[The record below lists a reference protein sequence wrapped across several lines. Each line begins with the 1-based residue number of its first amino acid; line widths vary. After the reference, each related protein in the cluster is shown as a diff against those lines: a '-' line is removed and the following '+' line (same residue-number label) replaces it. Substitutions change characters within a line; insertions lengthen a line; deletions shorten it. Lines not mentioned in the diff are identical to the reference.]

1 MKPTWRYSFLFFYSY
16 NPKQKRNHQMTSS
29 GVKTKLTQIQTCV
42 KYRGI
47 IICIKR
53 NTIVDTGDLKILHKE
68 MSK

>member
-1 MKPTWRYSFLFFYSY
+1 
-16 NPKQKRNHQMTSS
+16 MTSS
-29 GVKTKLTQIQTCV
+29 GVKTRLTQIQTCK

-68 MSK
+68 CPNKVDFPDIIQFQRKS